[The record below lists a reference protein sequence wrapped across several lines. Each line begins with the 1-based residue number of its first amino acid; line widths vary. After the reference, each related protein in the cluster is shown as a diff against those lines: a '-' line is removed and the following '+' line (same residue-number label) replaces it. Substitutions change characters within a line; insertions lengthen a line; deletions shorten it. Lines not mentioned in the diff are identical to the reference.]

1 MPSED
6 PLLNGDFGEQYT
18 RGIQT
23 GEDARFIKTVVT
35 LKHWDAYSLE
45 NSDGFNRHNFDAVV
59 SPYVFDTEPTPRTKT
74 PHPIQSSSYAATA
87 SHLHIFPPSARAW

>member
-1 MPSED
+1 MPSEC
-6 PLLNGDFGEQYT
+6 PLINGDFGEGYT

-45 NSDGFNRHNFDAVV
+45 NR
-59 SPYVFDTEPTPRTKT
+59 
-74 PHPIQSSSYAATA
+74 
-87 SHLHIFPPSARAW
+87 

>member
-6 PLLNGDFGEQYT
+6 ALLNGDFGEQYT

-35 LKHWDAYSLE
+35 LKHWDA
-45 NSDGFNRHNFDAVV
+45 
-59 SPYVFDTEPTPRTKT
+59 
-74 PHPIQSSSYAATA
+74 
-87 SHLHIFPPSARAW
+87 